1 MELTQERLK
10 ELLHY
15 CPETGVFTRLTRVA
29 QRVHI
34 GDIAGSK
41 TNQGYWSIRIDGKQY
56 QAHRLVW
63 LYVNGNFPKNE
74 IDHINNIRNDN
85 RLFNLREA
93 IHMQNM
99 QNQKTAMKSNKSTG
113 LLGAYFCKKDNLY
126 RSCIR
131 VNKKLNH
138 LGSFKTPQ
146 DAHQA
151 YLTAKRQLHEFNTL

>member
-15 CPETGVFTRLTRVA
+15 CPETGVFTRITRVA

-113 LLGAYFCKKDNLY
+113 LLGAYFDKKSNVY
-126 RSCIR
+126 RSCIS